1 MTNVI
6 GVARRALYLPCGS
19 VRLDFRLIL
28 SAFRREIVLCM
39 LVPTLNGDPVCLP
52 AAFCSSGI
60 LVMVVWSVDGAMVF
74 PFAERREFPPLL
86 VLAGSSISFALGLSR
101 AIALSCLRDFIGLEG
116 INQ

>member
-1 MTNVI
+1 
-6 GVARRALYLPCGS
+6 
-19 VRLDFRLIL
+19 
-28 SAFRREIVLCM
+28 M